1 MVCWRHWVSADYV
14 ALLKSL
20 SHVTDSMHLI
30 SELAGQKHV
39 KSQKQKGWH
48 AVSLVCRCGRTFTW
62 GGWGGTS
69 PITQLCSCS
78 SAKHFSFI
86 QLHCLGLLFGHS
98 PQAAPI
104 NHGTLKGK
112 SGHSVGGGAPFM
124 QSCSVAH
131 GANNIRL
138 PGCKINRIFCIPPA
152 LCSP

>member
-48 AVSLVCRCGRTFTW
+48 AVSLVWKNFYLK

-69 PITQLCSCS
+69 PITQLCSYS

-112 SGHSVGGGAPFM
+112 SGYSVGGGAPFM

-131 GANNIRL
+131 GSSAYL
-138 PGCKINRIFCIPPA
+138 PHCAAHRACATSNFPWPSG
-152 LCSP
+152 